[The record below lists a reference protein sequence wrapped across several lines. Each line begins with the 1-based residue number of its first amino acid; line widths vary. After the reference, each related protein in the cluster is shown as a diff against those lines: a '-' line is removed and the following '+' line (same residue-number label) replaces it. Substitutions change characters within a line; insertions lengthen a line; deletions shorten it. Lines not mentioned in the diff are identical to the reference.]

1 MVLLVS
7 GLTFGCTPP
16 NAPTVSCSEWDTI
29 GFFKAATAADVTRC
43 LEAGANVETRDEGGF
58 TVLHAAAAFNG
69 SPAVTKALLD
79 AGADIDSQAKNGL
92 APLHMAVSSGS
103 LAVTRVL
110 LSAGADT
117 EPQNEHKWTPLH
129 SAAEFSNSPAM
140 VKVLVDAGANIEAL
154 ASVDAQNGNSIHALT
169 PLHLAA
175 ASGSSA
181 VAQTLIDVGADIE
194 AQTEAR
200 KWTPLHAAAG
210 LSGSPSAVKALLDAG
225 ANIDARGNV
234 GQTSLHVAAMASD
247 SPAVIEALV
256 DAGADIE
263 ALDAG
268 GETPLHYAA
277 ESSDSPAVV
286 KALVDS
292 GANTKARGYIRGFTS
307 QDFLETNEALKG
319 TDVYWLIRD

>member
-1 MVLLVS
+1 MDS
-7 GLTFGCTPP
+7 LT
-16 NAPTVSCSEWDTI
+16 
-29 GFFKAATAADVTRC
+29 
-43 LEAGANVETRDEGGF
+43 
-58 TVLHAAAAFNG
+58 
-69 SPAVTKALLD
+69 
-79 AGADIDSQAKNGL
+79 
-92 APLHMAVSSGS
+92 
-103 LAVTRVL
+103 
-110 LSAGADT
+110 
-117 EPQNEHKWTPLH
+117 
-129 SAAEFSNSPAM
+129 
-140 VKVLVDAGANIEAL
+140 
-154 ASVDAQNGNSIHALT
+154 
-169 PLHLAA
+169 
-175 ASGSSA
+175 
-181 VAQTLIDVGADIE
+181 
-194 AQTEAR
+194 
-200 KWTPLHAAAG
+200 AAAG

-234 GQTSLHVAAMASD
+234 GQTPLHVAAMASD